1 MARIAI
7 ADDSAPIRLLLR
19 RRLEG
24 SGHQVVEA
32 GDGVELLEAIE
43 RETVTGT
50 GIDLTLIDWMMP
62 RLDGEATA
70 AEIRERWPELPII
83 GFSAGMEPAVDEQPP
98 HTDAF
103 TTKPFDFDYLFEAI
117 DGLTGELLR
126 P

>member
-19 RRLEG
+19 RRLER
-24 SGHQVVEA
+24 SGHEVVEA
-32 GDGVELLEAIE
+32 KDGIELIETIE
-43 RETVTGT
+43 RESEA
-50 GIDLTLIDWMMP
+50 GIDLALVDWMMP
-62 RLDGEATA
+62 GLDGEGAA

-83 GFSAGMEPAVDEQPP
+83 GFSAGLAPEVDEQPP
-98 HTDAF
+98 LTDAF

>member
-19 RRLEG
+19 RRLER
-24 SGHQVVEA
+24 SGHEVVEA
-32 GDGVELLEAIE
+32 KDGIELIETIE
-43 RETVTGT
+43 RESEA
-50 GIDLTLIDWMMP
+50 GIDLALVDWMMP
-62 RLDGEATA
+62 GLHGEEAA

-83 GFSAGMEPAVDEQPP
+83 GFSAGLAPEVDEQPP
-98 HTDAF
+98 LTDAF